1 MVERR
6 DRVWLSV
13 MLVLLVCLAVGE
25 PRTVR
30 SAVGAATVG
39 AGDWPMYQGNTSR
52 SGANLAE
59 TVVTRASAAYLTLAA
74 QFTTRG
80 PVFSSP
86 VLVSG
91 VLYVGSWDGYEYAF
105 DVATHAQLWKQF
117 LGTTTQA
124 QVQACYGNRVGISS
138 TPAVQGGLLYVGGG
152 DGNLYALNVANGSVV
167 WKTLLGSPPYYNW
180 SSPLLYNS
188 RVYIGVAAYCDPPG
202 VQGKVLALNQS
213 DGSLAASVALVPA
226 GQVGATVWS
235 SPALDSATGRI
246 YVTTGNNAQAS
257 MANEPNSEAFLA
269 LDPNTLAVLDRWQI
283 PLTDQPAHGDADFG
297 ATPTLFDV
305 NGVGYIGALNKNGI
319 YYALNRSNLAAGPVW
334 KQLLGGSPLTQDS
347 RVSPSCYAGGTI
359 YAGSGPINGT
369 SYGGT
374 VRAFDAATGHQ
385 LWAVNTIGKMFGAVT
400 CLPGLVVDNEGTL
413 VEVRDAST
421 GQLLFSYAA
430 AKGIQGSS
438 VISNGVLYAPSRD
451 GSVYAFTPRNTAI
464 SQLVFQD
471 NFDAYL
477 HGALPTGAGTSQWTS
492 VNVSGTGFGVSVTGN
507 HANSSPNS
515 LRITLG
521 SSLSGS
527 AAATKTYPPG
537 TGYATHACR
546 FSLYLDPTLQFS
558 GQNIALFT
566 AQNQSNPADG
576 SMSVQLT
583 PSNAL
588 EIVRGDSLGR
598 THMLPLSATLTK
610 GQWYTLEVDQTNN
623 PATGSWSL
631 WLNGTQVGGESG
643 VDTGNVPVTAF
654 LAGDSLTSSATTL
667 SGSFYEDD
675 VVTAAGPHIG

>member
-6 DRVWLSV
+6 HRVWLSV

-25 PRTVR
+25 PRTAR
-30 SAVGAATVG
+30 SAVGAATAG
-39 AGDWPMYQGNTSR
+39 AGDWPMYQGNASR

-74 QFTTRG
+74 RFTTRG
-80 PVFSSP
+80 PVLSSP
-86 VLVSG
+86 VLVNG
-91 VLYVGSWDGYEYAF
+91 VLYVGSWDGYEFAF

-117 LGTTTQA
+117 LGTTTEA
-124 QVQACYGNRVGISS
+124 QVQGCYGNRVGITS
-138 TPAVQGGLLYVGGG
+138 TPAVQGGVLYVGGG
-152 DGNLYALNVANGSVV
+152 DGNLYALNVADGSVV

-188 RVYIGVAAYCDPPG
+188 RVYIGVAAYCDPPN

-213 DGSLAASVALVPA
+213 DGSLAASVALVPS

-235 SPALDSATGRI
+235 SPAVDSATGRI
-246 YVTTGNNAQAS
+246 YVTTGNNAQAT

-283 PLTDQPAHGDADFG
+283 PSTDQPAHGDADFG

-347 RVSPSCYAGGTI
+347 RVSSSCYAGGAI

-374 VRAFDAATGHQ
+374 VRAFDAVTGQQ

-400 CLPGLVVDNEGTL
+400 CVPGLVVDNEGTL

-451 GSVYAFTPRNTAI
+451 GSIYAFMPRNTAI
-464 SQLVFQD
+464 SQLIFQD

-477 HGALPTGAGTSQWTS
+477 HGALPTGAGTSQWTA
-492 VNVSGTGFGVSVTGN
+492 VNVSGTGFGVSVTGK

-515 LRITLG
+515 LQITLG

-527 AAATKTYPPG
+527 AAATKTYPAG

-546 FSLYLDPTLQFS
+546 FSIYLDPTLQFS

-566 AQNQSNPADG
+566 AQNQSNPTDG
-576 SMSVQLT
+576 SMSLQLT

-588 EIVRGDSLGR
+588 VIVRGDSLGQ
-598 THMLPLSATLTK
+598 THTLPLSATLSK
-610 GQWYTLEVDQTNN
+610 GKWYTLEVDQTNN

-667 SGSFYEDD
+667 SGVFYEDD
-675 VVTAAGPHIG
+675 FVTAAGPHIG